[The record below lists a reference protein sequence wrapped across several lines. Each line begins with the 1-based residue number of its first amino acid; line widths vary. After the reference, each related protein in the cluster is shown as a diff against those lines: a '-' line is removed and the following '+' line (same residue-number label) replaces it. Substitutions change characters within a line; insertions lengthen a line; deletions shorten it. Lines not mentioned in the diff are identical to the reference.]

1 MKELLTTPDDAGFPL
16 DLHHSMCF
24 DSRRVELF
32 DEALRAVVRP
42 GDTVIDVGSGTGIL
56 SFLAWRA
63 GAGRVI
69 GIEKSE
75 LVETAREACAKHYPD
90 APVEFLRLD
99 VLREALPDVK
109 ADVLVCE
116 LIGNLGLEEDI
127 VPVLARLRSRLLREG
142 GALIPSRM
150 QLVGCPAAV
159 PELYADLD
167 RWTAPVRGVHLS
179 PFREL
184 AFHRVYHL
192 THEEL
197 TLLAEPRS
205 LLEVDLW
212 SAERTPTRL
221 GAEFVAQRDGALHG
235 VATWTRSQLA
245 PGVVLD
251 TGPEEQ
257 RTCWGHVFFPGG
269 VERRV
274 RRGER
279 IGFELEL
286 DDDEFELEWRW
297 KIAVGDEEPVSYSVR
312 GQA

>member
-1 MKELLTTPDDAGFPL
+1 MKELLGAPDDAGFPL

-32 DEALRAVVRP
+32 DEALRAVVKP
-42 GDTVIDVGSGTGIL
+42 GDTVVDVGSGTGIL

-75 LVETAREACAKHYPD
+75 IVETARAAKAKHYPD
-90 APVEFLRLD
+90 APIEFLRLD
-99 VLREALPDVK
+99 VLREAIPDVK

-116 LIGNLGLEEDI
+116 LIGNLGVEEDI
-127 VPVLARLRSRLLREG
+127 VPVLARLRSRLLRAG

-150 QLVGCPAAV
+150 QLVGCPVAV
-159 PELYADLD
+159 PELYADLA
-167 RWTAPVRGVHLS
+167 RWEEPVRGVRLS

-192 THEEL
+192 EREEL

-221 GAEFVAQRDGALHG
+221 GAEFVTLRDGGLHG
-235 VATWTRSQLA
+235 VATWSRSDLA
-245 PGVVLD
+245 PGIVLD
-251 TGPEEQ
+251 TGPVEE
-257 RTCWGHVFFPGG
+257 RLHWGHVFFPVG

-279 IGFELEL
+279 IGFEVEL

-297 KIAVGDEEPVSYSVR
+297 KIAVGEEEPVRYSVR